1 LASPALTNVV
11 LLADEVEQAR
21 ERLARLVE
29 EASADAALLLLR
41 SGEVAVVHAE
51 RSLGQL
57 ETLGALLAAN
67 FASAREIARILGE
80 PGFESQFQ
88 QGTARHLMTHA
99 VGEGWLLSTVFSQQ
113 SQLGLVRVL
122 NGRAAED
129 LRPLYEAARGR
140 AAEGAPAA
148 PPGFRAKAADAI
160 DQLFGEKR

>member
-1 LASPALTNVV
+1 M
-11 LLADEVEQAR
+11 LLGDDVAAVK
-21 ERLARLVE
+21 ERLTRLVD

-51 RSLGQL
+51 RSLGQIDA
-57 ETLGALLAAN
+57 LGALLAAN

-80 PGFESQFQ
+80 SGFESQFQ
-88 QGTARHLMTHA
+88 QGTARQLMTHA
-99 VGEGWLLSTVFSQQ
+99 VGDGWLLSTVFAQQ

-122 NGRAAED
+122 AARAAED
-129 LRPLYEAARGR
+129 LRPLYDAARAR
-140 AAEGAPAA
+140 AADQAPGA

>member
-11 LLADEVEQAR
+11 LLSEEVDQAR
-21 ERLARLVE
+21 QRLARLVE
-29 EASADAALLLLR
+29 DASADAALLLLR

-51 RSLGQL
+51 RSLGQV

-80 PGFESQFQ
+80 PGFDSQFQ
-88 QGTARHLMTHA
+88 QGAARQLMTHA
-99 VGEGWLLSTVFSQQ
+99 VGDAWLLATVFAQQ

-122 NGRAAED
+122 AARTAEE

-140 AAEGAPAA
+140 AAQEAPAA
-148 PPGFRAKAADAI
+148 PPGFRA
-160 DQLFGEKR
+160 